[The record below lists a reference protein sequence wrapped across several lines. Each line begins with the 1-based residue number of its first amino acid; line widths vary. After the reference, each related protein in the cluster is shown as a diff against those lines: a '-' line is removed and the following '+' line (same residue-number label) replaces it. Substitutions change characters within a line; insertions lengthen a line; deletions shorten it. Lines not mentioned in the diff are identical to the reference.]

1 MPLPEKPD
9 EIGNAGRPAS
19 QTPHSGA
26 SVATLDSHSMHAV
39 SLLKAEHREV
49 EAMFGS
55 LNETGDA
62 ALRLDIAQ
70 RIVRA
75 LSIHMQVE
83 EELFYPAV
91 ERATALDPEVGQA
104 RHEHDEIRSTLG
116 GVANAGAD
124 GEALDAAIAA
134 LESCV
139 TDHVREE
146 EAGLFPRLDR
156 VDVDWTE
163 VGIAMAE
170 RAEALRRGE

>member
-19 QTPHSGA
+19 QTPRSGA
-26 SVATLDSHSMHAV
+26 SVATLDPQSMHAV

-55 LNETGDA
+55 LKETDDA
-62 ALRLDIAQ
+62 ALRLDIAHRVVQ
-70 RIVRA
+70 A
-75 LSIHMQVE
+75 LGVHMQVE

-91 ERATALDPEVGQA
+91 ERASALDPEIAHA
-104 RHEHDEIRSTLG
+104 RHEHDEIRSKLADVT
-116 GVANAGAD
+116 NAGED
-124 GEALDAAIAA
+124 GEAIEAAIAA

-139 TDHVREE
+139 THHVREE

-170 RAEALRRGE
+170 RSEALRRGE